1 MFVLICFLYGAYR
14 WHAWKFLILTCAID
28 FTMLIINCQN
38 TIFFPVY
45 HIAFEKIRL
54 FPFSS
59 LQLKNGIAILSVS
72 QVSSPTIIVERA
84 GSYAWTHKSWRVRGE
99 FVRTVAAAV
108 GLFAS
113 TELLLQR
120 VLLSP
125 VC

>member
-1 MFVLICFLYGAYR
+1 
-14 WHAWKFLILTCAID
+14 
-28 FTMLIINCQN
+28 MLIINCQN

-54 FPFSS
+54 FLFSS